1 MQDII
6 LNIIN
11 QYGYIGVFL
20 LIAIENIFPPIPS
33 EVILTFGGFMTTFTD
48 MNVWGVIIAATLG
61 SVIGAVILYSLG
73 RILSP
78 ERLENIFDSKFG
90 KMMHLKK
97 EDVSKAENWFAEY
110 GTKAVF
116 LCRFVPIVRSLI
128 SIPAG
133 MAKMSWVKFLPL
145 TISGTFI
152 WNFVLV
158 HLGRFAGEAWESIVS
173 YINIYSRIVLVILII
188 VVLFFVII
196 FVKKRFINESK

>member
-97 EDVSKAENWFAEY
+97 EDVGKAENWFAEY

-152 WNFVLV
+152 WNLVLV

-173 YINIYSRIVLVILII
+173 YINIYSRIVLVILIL

>member
-1 MQDII
+1 MQNIILDII
-6 LNIIN
+6 NH
-11 QYGYIGVFL
+11 YGYIGVFL

-78 ERLENIFDSKFG
+78 ERLENLFDSKFG
-90 KMMHLKK
+90 KMMHLKR
-97 EDVSKAENWFAEY
+97 EDVQKAESWFAEY

-133 MAKMSWVKFLPL
+133 MAKMEWFKFLPL
-145 TISGTFI
+145 TITGTFI
-152 WNFVLV
+152 WNLVLV

-173 YINIYSRIVLVILII
+173 YINIYSKIVLAILII
-188 VVLFFVII
+188 IILVFAII
-196 FVKKRFINESK
+196 FVKKRFIEKKE

>member
-152 WNFVLV
+152 WNLVLV

-173 YINIYSRIVLVILII
+173 YINIYSRIVLVILIL

>member
-173 YINIYSRIVLVILII
+173 YINIYSRIVLVILIL

>member
-1 MQDII
+1 MQNIILDII
-6 LNIIN
+6 NH
-11 QYGYIGVFL
+11 YGYIGVFL

-33 EVILTFGGFMTTFTD
+33 EVILTFGGFMTTFTSL
-48 MNVWGVIIAATLG
+48 NVWGVIVAATIG
-61 SVIGAVILYSLG
+61 SVLGAIVLYILG
-73 RILSP
+73 HVLST
-78 ERLENIFDSKFG
+78 ERLENLFDSKFG
-90 KMMHLKK
+90 KMMHLKR
-97 EDVSKAENWFAEY
+97 EDVQKAESWFAEY

-145 TISGTFI
+145 TITGTFI
-152 WNFVLV
+152 WNLVLV

-173 YINIYSRIVLVILII
+173 YINIYSRIVLVILIL

>member
-1 MQDII
+1 MQEII
-6 LNIIN
+6 LDIIN
-11 QYGYIGVFL
+11 QFGYIGVFL

-48 MNVWGVIIAATLG
+48 MNVWGVIIAATIG
-61 SVIGAVILYSLG
+61 SVLGAVALYSLG
-73 RILSP
+73 WILSP

-90 KMMHLKK
+90 KMMRLKK
-97 EDVSKAENWFAEY
+97 EDVGKAENWFAEY

-152 WNFVLV
+152 WNLVLV
-158 HLGRFAGEAWESIVS
+158 HLGRLAGEAWESIVS
-173 YINIYSRIVLVILII
+173 YINVYSRIVLVILIL